1 VVDASADETKAIT
14 FAELKSGLDTATGFV
29 RITGDTMTGDLNG
42 TNVTLSGYLRGP
54 SSFTIDPA
62 AHGDN
67 TGTVV
72 VAGNLQVDGTT
83 TTINSTALD
92 VDDLNIT
99 VASGA
104 ANAAAANGA
113 GLTVDGASATFTYA
127 STGDK
132 WTMNKPLDVTGN
144 IIVSGT
150 VDGRDVAADGTKLDT
165 VATSATANPNAIDNV
180 VEDTTPQLGGD
191 LASNGNDILFAD
203 NDKAIFGAGSDLQ
216 IFHTGLYSFISDQG
230 TGGLYIDTN
239 GSEIALRSNTG
250 SENMLLCQQDGAVTL
265 YYDNASKLA
274 TTSSGIDVT
283 GTAVTDGVTV
293 AGNLSVDGGTIKLDG
308 NYPVGTG
315 NVALG
320 DAAMNGSIS
329 GNYNT
334 AIGDYSMQ
342 PMTSGASNTGVGGSA
357 LRFVTSG
364 SFNTAVGHQ
373 SLQSNTTA
381 SNNTAVGYQAG
392 YSNTTGA
399 NVTAI
404 GYKALYSATVNNNT
418 AVGYNVASGTTSGQY
433 NVAIGGNDAG
443 SQTTFVANTTGSYNI
458 AIGMAALRNNT
469 TASYNTAV
477 GYQSLY
483 ANTGGYNT
491 AVGHSALKSNTTAQ
505 FNLAVGF
512 EALRDNTTGADNTAI
527 GGYQAL
533 IQNTTGS
540 YNVAVGRGA
549 LQANTTASNNTAVG
563 YQALYSNTT
572 ASNSTAVGSNTLD
585 AVTTGNNNV
594 AVGNSAGG
602 AVTTGTDNTMMGVSC
617 GELVTTGSKNTII
630 GRYNGNQGGLDIR
643 TSSNNIV
650 LSDGDGNPRVVVNS
664 SGDLL
669 VGATSTVLDGN
680 ITTNFD
686 GGLRR
691 GMTINDTASN
701 NSANFV
707 AFAKAGSE
715 IGRIQKVSGSNSVN
729 YSTTSDYRLKEN
741 RESISDGI
749 ARVKQ
754 LAPCK
759 FNWTDYPAENK
770 VDGFIAHEV
779 QAIVPEAI
787 TGTHNEVDDGGNPVY
802 QGIDQ
807 SKLVPLLTAALQEA
821 IAKIETLEAKVT
833 ALENA

>member
-1 VVDASADETKAIT
+1 MADRKITELANITGANLADADEFVVVDASADETKGIT

-216 IFHTGLYSFISDQG
+216 IYHDGSNSYIKDNG
-230 TGGLYIDTN
+230 TGDFILQAYDDFKFQQATDNADLLTI
-239 GSEIALRSNTG
+239 NTG
-250 SENMLLCQQDGAVTL
+250 GNITVHNGNV
-265 YYDNASKLA
+265 
-274 TTSSGIDVT
+274 DVT
-283 GTAVTDGVTV
+283 GDVISDGLTV
-293 AGNLSVDGGTIKLDG
+293 AGNVSVDGGTIKLDG

-334 AIGDYSMQ
+334 ALGDYSMQ

-364 SFNTAVGHQ
+364 SYNTAVGHQ
-373 SLQSNTTA
+373 SLHANTTASENTAVGYQSLYSNVTGTENSALGRGALYNNLSSYNTSVGRNSMYNNTTGNRNVALGVQALLSNTTA
-381 SNNTAVGYQAG
+381 TNNTAVGYQAG
-392 YSNTTGA
+392 YSNTTGS
-399 NVTAI
+399 
-404 GYKALYSATVNNNT
+404 YQTV
-418 AVGYNVASGTTSGQY
+418 
-433 NVAIGGNDAG
+433 
-443 SQTTFVANTTGSYNI
+443 F
-458 AIGMAALRNNT
+458 
-469 TASYNTAV
+469 
-477 GYQSLY
+477 
-483 ANTGGYNT
+483 
-491 AVGHSALKSNTTAQ
+491 
-505 FNLAVGF
+505 
-512 EALRDNTTGADNTAI
+512 
-527 GGYQAL
+527 GYQA
-533 IQNTTGS
+533 G
-540 YNVAVGRGA
+540 
-549 LQANTTASNNTAVG
+549 
-563 YQALYSNTT
+563 YSNT
-572 ASNSTAVGSNTLD
+572 AALGSNTFVGWQ
-585 AVTTGNNNV
+585 AGYNSTGDGNTF
-594 AVGNSAGG
+594 VGARYITSGTGSGSA
-602 AVTTGTDNTMMGVSC
+602 M
-617 GELVTTGSKNTII
+617 TTGSKNTIL
-630 GRYNGNQGGLDIR
+630 GAYSGNQGGLDIR

-650 LSDGDGNPRVVVNS
+650 LSDGDGNPRAYYHGGLSSPSWFFETPTLNQWAMQIHHTTTSANTAYGLNIKFTDISPNDTTRKFLDAADSVGIKLTIYSNGNVVNVNNS
-664 SGDLL
+664 Y
-669 VGATSTVLDGN
+669 GAISDIKLKENIVDAASQWNDIKALTVRKYSMKADNLDAPNMLGV
-680 ITTNFD
+680 IAQEVEEAGM
-686 GGLRR
+686 GGLVFESPDIDPETKEDL
-691 GMTINDTASN
+691 GTVT
-701 NSANFV
+701 
-707 AFAKAGSE
+707 K
-715 IGRIQKVSGSNSVN
+715 QVN
-729 YSTTSDYRLKEN
+729 YSILYMK
-741 RESISDGI
+741 
-749 ARVKQ
+749 AVK
-754 LAPCK
+754 
-759 FNWTDYPAENK
+759 
-770 VDGFIAHEV
+770 
-779 QAIVPEAI
+779 
-787 TGTHNEVDDGGNPVY
+787 
-802 QGIDQ
+802 
-807 SKLVPLLTAALQEA
+807 ALQEA
-821 IAKIETLEAKVT
+821 MDRIETLEAKVT
-833 ALENA
+833 ALENV